1 VVGLG
6 IEVACLVDDS
16 YGPTVSGPIESRK
29 ALKISKAD
37 SVSEAVG
44 IILPLQFIPGLRAKN
59 PALHRWIGRLLI
71 PAVSLGN
78 VGGMMA
84 TRHSFGGTIIAQT
97 SFGTLLVIS
106 SFALFKAWVSIRAG
120 RVHRH
125 RVWML
130 RAWSYICSVSNRLG
144 GPRQRKMKRRERKL
158 MSIGPH
164 VEVTDGCLLV
174 LACLYLPGSL

>member
-1 VVGLG
+1 VVRLG

-16 YGPTVSGPIESRK
+16 YGPTVSALLESRR
-29 ALKISKAD
+29 ALKIPKAD
-37 SVSEAVG
+37 LISEAVG

-71 PAVSLGN
+71 LAVSLGN

-84 TRHSFGGTIIAQT
+84 TRHSFGGTITAQT
-97 SFGTLLVIS
+97 SFGTLVVIS
-106 SFALFKAWVSIRAG
+106 SFSLFKAWVSIRAG
-120 RVHRH
+120 SVHRH

-144 GPRQRKMKRRERKL
+144 GPRERQNEKARKKADVNR
-158 MSIGPH
+158 
-164 VEVTDGCLLV
+164 
-174 LACLYLPGSL
+174 SLR